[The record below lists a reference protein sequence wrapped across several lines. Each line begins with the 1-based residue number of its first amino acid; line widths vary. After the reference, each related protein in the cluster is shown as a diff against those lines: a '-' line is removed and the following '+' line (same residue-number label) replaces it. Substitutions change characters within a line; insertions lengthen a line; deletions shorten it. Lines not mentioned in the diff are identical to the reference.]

1 MHVTVKVDMSE
12 QPRLLSSKDFF
23 LFSTFSSK
31 EFFSTKTDSGFNVPP
46 PSSPSPSLSPL
57 EILQELRREKKV
69 LPERN
74 AEEISEARN
83 ARLLMAWE
91 MQESWGVKAM
101 GRREKGREGGAGE
114 GTEGSK

>member
-1 MHVTVKVDMSE
+1 MSPSRLTC
-12 QPRLLSSKDFF
+12 QNSHGYSQARTFFSFLLLSVRNSFQQR
-23 LFSTFSSK
+23 LTQAL
-31 EFFSTKTDSGFNVPP
+31 TYPP

-114 GTEGSK
+114 GREGSK